1 MINLHSHSPAEF
13 VDIGRLATG
22 ALERSLLSTE
32 HRGHRTL
39 LENVVFIEKKG
50 RRRLYAQSPFP
61 IVILL
66 KNNDNNKK
74 TTI

>member
-1 MINLHSHSPAEF
+1 MICLHSHSPAEF

-32 HRGHRTL
+32 HKIRTNIR
-39 LENVVFIEKKG
+39 ENVDFHIEKKADDKG
-50 RRRLYAQSPFP
+50 PFP

-66 KNNDNNKK
+66 KNIIIRRRRRYNE
-74 TTI
+74 

>member
-1 MINLHSHSPAEF
+1 MINLHSHSPAKF

-39 LENVVFIEKKG
+39 LENVDFHRKK
-50 RRRLYAQSPFP
+50 RQTTLVCTVTIPNSYS
-61 IVILL
+61 L
-66 KNNDNNKK
+66 KE
-74 TTI
+74 